1 MGFCRTNLFKRLE
14 SSGITFIQSLE
25 RHILRNFIYLHA
37 IENGLDIPIGT
48 QDADLLDT
56 RNNDEDSDS
65 LAATQFDIETEDD
78 DEAVLAPEDQ
88 MLQAAENFRQQAS
101 VAYKEYATRYKRR
114 FKWLRSALFN
124 IKNLKQ
130 DLLADADALN
140 GVLQECRVWNP
151 QQDEKL
157 AALVKLLQQTHPT
170 DKVLIFTQFAD
181 TVSYLAN
188 NLKAR
193 SIVNVSGVTGQSKK
207 PTELTGR
214 FSPVSNEKRESIPSS
229 EELRVLIATDVL
241 SEGHRVW
248 LQFNVK
254 I

>member
-1 MGFCRTNLFKRLE
+1 MDDTGRKYLKFSDGRRSYFPDRLLRTVKFSLDSTNNDPYLRLYSEPVVEVINDLRLPRYGLAASHVKPPTTAEQRQLDGLSRAGRRLMGFCRTNLFKRLE

-37 IENGLDIPIGT
+37 LENGLDIPIGT

-78 DEAVLAPEDQ
+78 DEAVLAPEEQ
-88 MLQAAENFRQQAS
+88 MLQAVENFRQRAS

-130 DLLADADALN
+130 DLLADADALRHYLKTSV
-140 GVLQECRVWNP
+140 GSFR
-151 QQDEKL
+151 
-157 AALVKLLQQTHPT
+157 
-170 DKVLIFTQFAD
+170 D
-181 TVSYLAN
+181 TS
-188 NLKAR
+188 
-193 SIVNVSGVTGQSKK
+193 
-207 PTELTGR
+207 
-214 FSPVSNEKRESIPSS
+214 
-229 EELRVLIATDVL
+229 
-241 SEGHRVW
+241 
-248 LQFNVK
+248 
-254 I
+254 